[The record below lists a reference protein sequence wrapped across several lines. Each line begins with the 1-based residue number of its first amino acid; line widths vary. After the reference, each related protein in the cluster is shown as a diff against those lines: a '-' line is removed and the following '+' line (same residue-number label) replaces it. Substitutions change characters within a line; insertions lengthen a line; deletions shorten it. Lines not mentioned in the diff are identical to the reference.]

1 MGVRARLVHS
11 PIKSIVC
18 ARNRD
23 IDDNVVEGN
32 TFHDH
37 SIMTGIAM
45 LYFVSDAGNVPK
57 WQGPCSGPCQEWKLE
72 SIPAVKLIVKA
83 ACKSHTDK
91 VARTQHPH
99 DKGCSH
105 QMTIAFPSG

>member
-45 LYFVSDAGNVPK
+45 LHLLVTRGTYR
-57 WQGPCSGPCQEWKLE
+57 SGGDHVVDHARSGSWKAYQL
-72 SIPAVKLIVKA
+72 
-83 ACKSHTDK
+83 
-91 VARTQHPH
+91 
-99 DKGCSH
+99 
-105 QMTIAFPSG
+105 